1 MEAAEGHRLEVAG
14 DQFMEVA
21 GTADTEDTVDLVVES
36 SQSRQSLAAVIKA
49 GVRFTATTTAVVMVT
64 GTACMEAGTV
74 MGRAITEQLV

>member
-36 SQSRQSLAAVIKA
+36 SQSR
-49 GVRFTATTTAVVMVT
+49 
-64 GTACMEAGTV
+64 
-74 MGRAITEQLV
+74 